1 MIGEFPEQTKQCRV
15 LGGMYSRR
23 DNPEMSMSNIVCNP
37 GPLHFA
43 FRPGEKT
50 SMLAMFVRALDIT
63 IALLAL
69 LFVLPLMAVIAL
81 AIFLQDGG
89 PVLFAHRRVG
99 RGGKPFSCYKFRSM
113 AVDAEIRLAEL
124 LKRDRRAREE
134 WARDQKLRD
143 DPRVTPLG
151 AFLRRSS
158 LDELPQLFNVLQGPM
173 SLVGPRPIVDAEI
186 ARYGRRFQH
195 YCKVK
200 PGITGLWQI
209 SGRNDVSY
217 RTRVALD
224 CLYAKLQSPRLYLWI
239 VVVTIPAVL
248 SKKGSY

>member
-1 MIGEFPEQTKQCRV
+1 MPVRLVALEI
-15 LGGMYSRR
+15 L
-23 DNPEMSMSNIVCNP
+23 MSNIACKP

-43 FRPGEKT
+43 FRPGENIGL
-50 SMLAMFVRALDIT
+50 LAIVVRALDIT
-63 IALLAL
+63 IAFVAL
-69 LFVLPLMAVIAL
+69 LFVLPLMGIIAL

-89 PVLFAHRRVG
+89 SVFFSHRRVG
-99 RGGKPFSCYKFRSM
+99 RGGKPFYCYKFRSM
-113 AVDAEIRLAEL
+113 AVDAETRLAEL
-124 LKRDRRAREE
+124 LKRDPIAREQ
-134 WARDQKLRD
+134 WARDHKLRD

-158 LDELPQLFNVLQGPM
+158 LDELPQLFNVLQGTM

-186 ARYGRRFQH
+186 VRYGKRFHH
-195 YCKVK
+195 YCSVK
-200 PGITGLWQI
+200 PGITGLWQV

-224 CLYAKLQSPRLYLWI
+224 CLYAKSQSPRLYLWI

-248 SKKGSY
+248 SRKGSY

>member
-1 MIGEFPEQTKQCRV
+1 MPVQ
-15 LGGMYSRR
+15 R
-23 DNPEMSMSNIVCNP
+23 DTLETSMANMVCKP
-37 GPLHFA
+37 GPLHFT
-43 FRPGEKT
+43 FRPSEKVGA
-50 SMLAMFVRALDIT
+50 LATFVRALDVV

-69 LFVLPLMAVIAL
+69 IFVLPLMAVIAL

-89 PVLFAHRRVG
+89 PILFAHRRIG
-99 RGGKPFSCYKFRSM
+99 RGGKSFFCYKFRSM
-113 AVDAEIRLAEL
+113 AIDAEARLTEL
-124 LKRDRRAREE
+124 LERDPVARAE
-134 WARDQKLRD
+134 WARDHKLRD

-158 LDELPQLFNVLQGPM
+158 IDELPQLINVLQGTM

-186 ARYGRRFQH
+186 SRYGRRFQH
-195 YCKVK
+195 YCAVK
-200 PGITGLWQI
+200 PGITGLWQV

-224 CLYAKLQSPRLYLWI
+224 CLYAKSQSPRLYLWI

-248 SKKGSY
+248 SRKGSY